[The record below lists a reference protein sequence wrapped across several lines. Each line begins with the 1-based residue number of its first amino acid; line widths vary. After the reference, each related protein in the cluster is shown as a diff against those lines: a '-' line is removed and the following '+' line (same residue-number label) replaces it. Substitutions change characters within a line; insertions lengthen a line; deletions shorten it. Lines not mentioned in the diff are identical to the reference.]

1 MHNLVIRSDNLA
13 DHAAISDVIE
23 QAFKNQQYSSHTE
36 QYIVAALREA
46 DALTLSLV
54 AVLNQHIVGHI
65 AISPIQISSGIQ
77 GWYGLGP
84 VAVLPEW
91 QLQGISSAL
100 IQSALSQLKTMGA
113 KGCVVLGDPNF
124 YAEFGFKAVPELILE
139 NVPAEYFQALSF
151 DEKFPQGTVTY
162 HEAFNA
168 TS

>member
-54 AVLNQHIVGHI
+54 AVLNPHIVGHI
-65 AISPIQISSGIQ
+65 AISLIQISSGVED
-77 GWYGLGP
+77 WYGLGP

-91 QLQGISSAL
+91 QLQGIGSAL
-100 IQSALSQLKTMGA
+100 IQSALSQLKTIGA
-113 KGCVVLGDPNF
+113 KGCIVLGDPNF

-139 NVPAEYFQALSF
+139 NVPTEYFQALSF
-151 DEKFPQGTVTY
+151 DGKFPQGTVTY
-162 HEAFNA
+162 HSAFNA

>member
-1 MHNLVIRSDNLA
+1 MHNLLIHSENRT
-13 DHAAISDVIE
+13 DHAAISHVIE

-46 DALTLSLV
+46 DVLTLSLV

-65 AISPIQISSGIQ
+65 AISPIQISSGIE

-84 VAVLPEW
+84 VTVLPEW
-91 QLQGISSAL
+91 QLQGIGSAL

-113 KGCVVLGDPNF
+113 KGCIGLGDPNF

-139 NVPAEYFQALSF
+139 NVSAEYFQALSF
-151 DEKFPQGTVTY
+151 DGKFPQGTVTY
-162 HEAFNA
+162 SWCF
-168 TS
+168 